1 MNNSD
6 LNILFDAI
14 KLVESKVYRDF
25 SEIENLQNS
34 YSSAIVFAKKTL
46 EFLNNKF
53 LDFFLEKRQNYNI
66 VIKGQDDIKIDKNIN
81 RTIYINSISGIMNF
95 SHAMPYFCTTITV
108 KERIDGED
116 VVLCG
121 VVNNYATQELFFVE
135 KNKGCFLKGKFN
147 DFRLRV
153 SNRPNIENS
162 IISVKCDSKKEKIK
176 KIIDKIGTFRVT
188 GCSILDMV
196 NVASGKYDASFIY
209 EKNIFDL
216 DLGLLF
222 VKEAGGNS
230 TELKDKCD
238 VLLSNSL
245 IFSEIKKL
253 LI

>member
-34 YSSAIVFAKKTL
+34 YSSAIAFTKKTL

-53 LDFFLEKRQNYNI
+53 FDFFSEKRQNYNI
-66 VIKGQDDIKIDKNIN
+66 VVKGQNDIKIDRNKNK
-81 RTIYINSISGIMNF
+81 TIYINSISGIMNF
-95 SHAMPYFCTTITV
+95 SHALPYFCTTITV
-108 KERIDGED
+108 KERVDGNN

-121 VVNNYATQELFFVE
+121 LVNNYATQELFFVE

-147 DFRLRV
+147 DLRLRV
-153 SNRPNIENS
+153 SNRPNIDNS
-162 IISVKCDSKKEKIK
+162 IISIKCDLKKEKVK
-176 KIIDKIGTFRVT
+176 KIIDKVGSFRIS
-188 GCSILDMV
+188 GCSILDIV

-209 EKNIFDL
+209 EKNTFDI
-216 DLGLLF
+216 DLGVLF
-222 VKEAGGNS
+222 VKEAGGS
-230 TELKDKCD
+230 LTYSKDKCD
-238 VLLSNSL
+238 ALFANSL
-245 IFSEIKKL
+245 IYSEIKD